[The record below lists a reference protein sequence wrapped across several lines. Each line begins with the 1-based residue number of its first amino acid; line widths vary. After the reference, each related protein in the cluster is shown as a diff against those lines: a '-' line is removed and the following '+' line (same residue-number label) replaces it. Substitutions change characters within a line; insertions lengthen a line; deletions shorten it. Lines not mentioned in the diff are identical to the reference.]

1 MMCPVWQAYILIRS
15 KYTNHIMDSLHGK
28 SNMVIVYVV
37 LCMPKISVFL
47 SSSVFH
53 PFVVQIGPWCAW
65 SGRIASFL
73 ICGSLHKSC
82 SWWSQCCMYSALA
95 GRSLHHNKLLDVMSK
110 CKPRQHTHSTRNIH
124 ALCHYLSM
132 HMEHGDS
139 DCLGWSILI
148 LSANAVGRHLHE
160 IMRQHH
166 AYLHMRMYINIVISP
181 QALIPCNVC
190 PLSCLH
196 HPHTRRWRW
205 AAPWHWHAWHHVVA
219 AM

>member
-1 MMCPVWQAYILIRS
+1 
-15 KYTNHIMDSLHGK
+15 MDSLHGK

-95 GRSLHHNKLLDVMSK
+95 SRSLHHNKLLDVMSK

-160 IMRQHH
+160 TMRSNNLYDLWKLATCMQNH
-166 AYLHMRMYINIVISP
+166 V
-181 QALIPCNVC
+181 QWALDVRDCIIGVS
-190 PLSCLH
+190 LDIQDVSL
-196 HPHTRRWRW
+196 
-205 AAPWHWHAWHHVVA
+205 
-219 AM
+219 